1 MMVAVRIVAS
11 VPDHASSLAETVESF
26 RDVGDLVVYHVGP
39 ARALAPRAAELGV
52 PLIELDDPDDDGATM
67 TRILADDPDRTRLV
81 VHADE
86 VIERMVPPAE
96 LASLAAPATAVVLH
110 RVTDLE
116 SYTEE
121 VQVRL
126 VPPGAGFTFI
136 GRYAPRVHRDGRV
149 LAPDEIV
156 TSGLVLGH
164 YPARRPQLAIDHV
177 RRAIRHV
184 QRAFEDEPDDA
195 GHLYQLIYWNWTL
208 NEWDEVVRLL
218 PRWQELA
225 PESGDHPTLVDYYA
239 ACASLR
245 RRDLAGARRLV
256 ASALRRSD
264 RFADAWFLLAELR
277 RLARDPRG
285 AAEAFE
291 RAAALGSD
299 ARPVAVEDHSLC
311 TWRPL
316 LELARLA
323 EAEGRTDAAT
333 ELRRRADEARGF
345 AASMHAT
352 QPAAPA

>member
-1 MMVAVRIVAS
+1 MRVAVRIAAS

-26 RDVGDLVVYHVGP
+26 REVGDLEVYHVGP
-39 ARALAPRAAELGV
+39 AGAVAASAADLGV
-52 PLIELDDPDDDGATM
+52 PLIEIEDSDDDGAAM

-86 VIERMVPPAE
+86 VIERGVPPAE
-96 LASLAAPATAVVLH
+96 LAALGVPATAVVLH
-110 RVTDLE
+110 RVNDVD

-126 VPPGAGFTFI
+126 VPPGAGYTFA
-136 GRYAPRVHRDGRV
+136 GRYAPRVRRDGRV
-149 LAPDEIV
+149 LGLDEIV
-156 TSGLVLGH
+156 ASGIVVGH

-177 RRAIRHV
+177 RRSIRHV

-195 GHLYQLIYWNWTL
+195 GHLHQLIYWHWTL
-208 NEWDEVVRLL
+208 NDWDGVVRLL

-225 PESGDHPTLVDYYA
+225 PEGGHEPTLVDYFA
-239 ACASLR
+239 ACASLG
-245 RRDLAGARRLV
+245 RRDIAGARRWV

-264 RFADAWFLLAELR
+264 RFADAWFLQGELR

-291 RAAALGSD
+291 RAAALGAGAS
-299 ARPVAVEDHSLC
+299 PVAVEDHSLG

-323 EAEGRTDAAT
+323 EGEGRTEAAA
-333 ELRRRADEARGF
+333 ELRRRAEEARAV
-345 AASMHAT
+345 AASLPGGHAGP
-352 QPAAPA
+352 PA